1 MKCFNLQML
10 HKKNMI
16 KTPICYKTGKPTDNN
31 SKLKINHLNYLDTH
45 INIFSVH

>member
-10 HKKNMI
+10 HQKNMI
-16 KTPICYKTGKPTDNN
+16 KTPICYKTGEPTDN
-31 SKLKINHLNYLDTH
+31 SKLKINHLNYLDTY